1 MGDTI
6 KFIKRYNVALTEHNL
21 TLPNSC
27 KHYLHFNVKLPYF
40 EKELKNCIANIS
52 KDASTQKEN
61 SKIT

>member
-1 MGDTI
+1 MGDAI

-40 EKELKNCIANIS
+40 EKKLKNCIANIS

>member
-1 MGDTI
+1 MGDAI

-40 EKELKNCIANIS
+40 EKEQSKRKQKNYINQKQAT
-52 KDASTQKEN
+52 KDKALM
-61 SKIT
+61 

>member
-1 MGDTI
+1 MGDAI

-40 EKELKNCIANIS
+40 EKELKNYIANIR

>member
-1 MGDTI
+1 MGDAI

-27 KHYLHFNVKLPYF
+27 KHYLHFNVKLPCF